1 MGRSKLEMRVDI
13 LRALAYH
20 GSLKLTHIMNRT
32 NINCDLLKQHLT
44 FLTRFNLVHE
54 QRLPKTRVTYTI
66 TARGLTVL
74 DYVQKLNKIFLLTED
89 AQTMSL

>member
-13 LRALAYH
+13 LKVLAYH

-44 FLTRFNLVHE
+44 FLTRYRLVNE
-54 QRLPKTRVTYTI
+54 QRLHNTRVTYAI
-66 TARGLTVL
+66 TERGLTVL
-74 DYVQKLNKIFLLTED
+74 GYVKKLNAIFFLTED
-89 AQTMSL
+89 AQIMLP